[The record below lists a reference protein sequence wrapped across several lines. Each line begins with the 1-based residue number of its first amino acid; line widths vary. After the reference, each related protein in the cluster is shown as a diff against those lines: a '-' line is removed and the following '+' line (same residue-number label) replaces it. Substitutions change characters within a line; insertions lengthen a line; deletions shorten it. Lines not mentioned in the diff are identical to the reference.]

1 MQSRAK
7 LVLGLLLAVA
17 VVVAGWV
24 YYSPYMAVR
33 GMQDAAQR
41 RDAVALSDYVDFPA
55 LRESLKASLNAKLL
69 ETMAK
74 SGDGS
79 PGAALGTA
87 MAQAFGGMI
96 VNSFVDAAV
105 SPEGLAMLMQGERPK
120 LDKTAGVPDKPK
132 QEVETYMGYEAYD
145 RFVIKPKPSS
155 GKAEEPVAMVF
166 RRHGL
171 ATWKL
176 SAIRLPM

>member
-1 MQSRAK
+1 MQSRSK
-7 LVLGLLLAVA
+7 LFLGLALVVA

-24 YYSPYMAVR
+24 YYSPYLAVR
-33 GMQDAAQR
+33 GIQDAAKR
-41 RDAVALSDYVDFPA
+41 RDAVAMADYVDFPA

-69 ETMAK
+69 ETTAK

-79 PGAALGTA
+79 PSSALGAA

-105 SPEGLAMLMQGERPK
+105 SPEGLAMLMRGERPK
-120 LDKTAGVPDKPK
+120 LDKTAGAQDRTT

-145 RFVIKPKPSS
+145 RFVIKPKPRS

-166 RRHGL
+166 RRHGI